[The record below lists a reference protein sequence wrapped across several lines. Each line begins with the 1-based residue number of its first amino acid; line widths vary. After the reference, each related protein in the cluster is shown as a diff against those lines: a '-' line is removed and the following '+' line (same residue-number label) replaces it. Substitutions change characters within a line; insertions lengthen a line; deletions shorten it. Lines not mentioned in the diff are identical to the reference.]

1 MKKLFA
7 LLLAAV
13 MMFAGAGGH
22 CFAAAETT
30 VSIWLDG
37 EKIVFPD
44 AQPILAD
51 ARVLV
56 PVRGFFEKI
65 GVTVDWN
72 PKSRMVIIKDDARE
86 IMMEAGNR
94 AVLNNG
100 AVEYL
105 DCSVL
110 IKDNRAYIPIRY
122 ISENFG
128 CKVQWDGK
136 TRSVYV
142 TRTSADASGDP
153 DEASELP
160 TVGDL
165 ESLYQ
170 LLKYN
175 GYMADYL
182 GFYNTSPGAWTGSK
196 TPDIAA
202 PEASVDYAADAPRPS
217 KDQDHSGTNVQVEG
231 VDEGDIIKTDG
242 EYIYIAGGRQL
253 TIINADPQD
262 LRIVSVIS
270 CKASISEVYI
280 YKDRLVII
288 CGHSSFRY
296 KARNSRERPS
306 WTNCTSGMS

>member
-165 ESLYQ
+165 ESLY
-170 LLKYN
+170 
-175 GYMADYL
+175 
-182 GFYNTSPGAWTGSK
+182 
-196 TPDIAA
+196 
-202 PEASVDYAADAPRPS
+202 
-217 KDQDHSGTNVQVEG
+217 
-231 VDEGDIIKTDG
+231 
-242 EYIYIAGGRQL
+242 
-253 TIINADPQD
+253 
-262 LRIVSVIS
+262 
-270 CKASISEVYI
+270 
-280 YKDRLVII
+280 
-288 CGHSSFRY
+288 
-296 KARNSRERPS
+296 
-306 WTNCTSGMS
+306 